1 MRLFASSKENPMH
14 VTCPITD
21 KACKNPARCGSTD
34 GCHKIQR
41 LPDDD
46 AASIGL
52 KPIKPAPIIEQNED
66 IDNNEPDDLSPADE
80 RLQAGIQTSN
90 SYATREQW
98 LVALMERFT
107 AWFEPEYAVPK
118 NIRISCGFPSGR
130 AIPKENGKCA
140 LGQCFGSE
148 RSADQHFEIFISPVR
163 SNALKVAATVAHE
176 MCHAVVGIA
185 AKHGK
190 LFKAA
195 ATHMLLEGKMTAT
208 KGSDAFNAKIAL
220 TLDGLGPY
228 PHADLDPRK
237 MSDGKKKQTT
247 RLLKAECPMC
257 QYTVRITR
265 KWLDDVGP
273 PHCPNHGPMDVDDAQ
288 PNDE

>member
-1 MRLFASSKENPMH
+1 MRGFTDALCIKRRNIMH
-14 VTCPITD
+14 VVCPITD

-52 KPIKPAPIIEQNED
+52 QPVEPAPTI
-66 IDNNEPDDLSPADE
+66 PLPSSPELNAVIRKDRE
-80 RLQAGIQTSN
+80 TSN
-90 SYATREQW
+90 GYATREQW

-107 AWFEPEYAVPK
+107 AWFEPEYTVPK

-130 AIPKENGKCA
+130 AIPKENGKFA

-148 RSADQHFEIFISPVR
+148 RSADEHFEIFISPVQ
-163 SNALKVAATVAHE
+163 SDALKVAATVAHE

-195 ATHMLLEGKMTAT
+195 ATRMLVEGKMTAT
-208 KGSDAFNAKIAL
+208 VGSDAFATSIARI
-220 TLDGLGPY
+220 LDDLGPY

-237 MSDGKKKQTT
+237 MTDGKKKQTT

-265 KWLDDVGP
+265 KWLDDVGS

-288 PNDE
+288 ATE